1 MICGNVDHF
10 PYRTGRLISE
20 FFEDCG
26 LSLRHDGSTRRDWVA
41 RRLHEILSVQHQP
54 DILPVVFQSVLSNLL
69 DRSEAQPGDPTRQ
82 KALAVLNAVL
92 NAEGW
97 LAFADP
103 QGGLHLHRLP
113 PPRSGTDAAQL
124 ALYLDQCSEDEFIQD
139 LLLPVF
145 RCLGFQRVTVAGHR
159 DKALEYGKDVWMKFV
174 LPTQHVLYFGIQAKK
189 GRIDAA
195 GRSGRGASNIAEIL
209 NQALMMLG
217 HEIFDPELNRRVLVD
232 HAFVV
237 AGGEITKQA
246 RNWLGER
253 LDASRRSQL
262 MFIAREDI
270 LALCDATRMPT
281 PQRDAG

>member
-145 RCLGFQRVTVAGHR
+145 RCLGFQRVTVAG
-159 DKALEYGKDVWMKFV
+159 
-174 LPTQHVLYFGIQAKK
+174 QI
-189 GRIDAA
+189 
-195 GRSGRGASNIAEIL
+195 
-209 NQALMMLG
+209 
-217 HEIFDPELNRRVLVD
+217 
-232 HAFVV
+232 
-237 AGGEITKQA
+237 
-246 RNWLGER
+246 
-253 LDASRRSQL
+253 
-262 MFIAREDI
+262 
-270 LALCDATRMPT
+270 
-281 PQRDAG
+281 